1 MRKPILME
9 KMATDE
15 VWPTEEI
22 EAAKESLYRYLADY
36 VPERWTYSK
45 HAIMGPAGKLLG
57 IIAAS
62 KFGDN
67 IDSYVGYIANVHN
80 QQSKKHLTLE
90 GIENLRK
97 AVSGLIHLKQGSS
110 ERAFLKMLNSV
121 DYGVYYMKMKEIGEK
136 SEAKK
141 SGGENQ

>member
-15 VWPTEEI
+15 VWPTEEV
-22 EAAKESLYRYLADY
+22 EAVKESLYMYLADY
-36 VPERWTYSK
+36 LPERWVYTK
-45 HAIMGPAGKLLG
+45 HAIMGPA
-57 IIAAS
+57 AS

-67 IDSYVGYIANVHN
+67 VDPYIGYIANIHN
-80 QQSKKHLTLE
+80 QQSKKRLTLE
-90 GIENLRK
+90 GMKNLRE
-97 AVSGLIHLKQGSS
+97 AVSGLIRLKQRSS

-121 DYGVYYMKMKEIGEK
+121 DYGVYYEKIKEIGEK

>member
-9 KMATDE
+9 KMTSDE

-22 EAAKESLYRYLADY
+22 EAAKESLYKYLTSY

-67 IDSYVGYIANVHN
+67 IDSYVGYIANIHN

-90 GIENLRK
+90 GMENLRD
-97 AVSGLIHLKQGSS
+97 AVSRLITLKQGSS

-121 DYGVYYMKMKEIGEK
+121 DYGVYYLRIREIGEK

>member
-1 MRKPILME
+1 
-9 KMATDE
+9 
-15 VWPTEEI
+15 
-22 EAAKESLYRYLADY
+22 
-36 VPERWTYSK
+36 
-45 HAIMGPAGKLLG
+45 MGPAGKLLG

-90 GIENLRK
+90 GIENLRE

>member
-1 MRKPILME
+1 ME

-15 VWPTEEI
+15 VWPTEQI

-90 GIENLRK
+90 GIENLRE

>member
-15 VWPTEEI
+15 VWPTDEV
-22 EAAKESLYRYLADY
+22 EAAKESLYKYLADY
-36 VPERWTYSK
+36 VPERWVYTK

-62 KFGDN
+62 KFGEN
-67 IDSYVGYIANVHN
+67 VDSYVGYIANIHD

-90 GIENLRK
+90 GMNNLKEAVSRLIQLRK
-97 AVSGLIHLKQGSS
+97 RSS

-121 DYGVYYMKMKEIGEK
+121 DYGVYYMKIKEIGEK

-141 SGGENQ
+141 AGGENQ